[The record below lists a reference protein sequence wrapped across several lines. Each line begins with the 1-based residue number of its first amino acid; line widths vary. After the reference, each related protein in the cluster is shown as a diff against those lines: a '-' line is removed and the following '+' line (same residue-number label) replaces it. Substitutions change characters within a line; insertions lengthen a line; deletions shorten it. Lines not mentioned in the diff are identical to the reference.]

1 MPCAKLSPVIDSVAR
16 QFAGRVKV
24 GKVNVSE
31 QFDLASQ
38 YGVSS
43 IPRVLFF
50 RGGDQPIRQLVG
62 FVPEQELVKVVN
74 EVFQPS

>member
-1 MPCAKLSPVIDSVAR
+1 MPCAKLSPVIDSIAG

-24 GKVNVSE
+24 GKVNVHE
-31 QFDLASQ
+31 HFDLASQ
-38 YGVSS
+38 YGISS

-62 FVPEQELVKVVN
+62 FVPEKDLVKVLN
-74 EVFQPS
+74 EVLQP